1 MSEKASKGKFLGLD
15 KLQNHNNEG
24 KGKKKKKERGGRK
37 EEKRKKA
44 MIALLVFVMATL
56 EIVFGRKKL
65 LDAKGPFGGNVF
77 KNPARR
83 FNLQNEQRLPPK
95 AA

>member
-44 MIALLVFVMATL
+44 MIPLFVFIKATL
-56 EIVFGRKKL
+56 GIVFGRKGCRTQ
-65 LDAKGPFGGNVF
+65 KGQFGKKGVY
-77 KNPARR
+77 
-83 FNLQNEQRLPPK
+83 
-95 AA
+95 

>member
-1 MSEKASKGKFLGLD
+1 
-15 KLQNHNNEG
+15 
-24 KGKKKKKERGGRK
+24 
-37 EEKRKKA
+37 
-44 MIALLVFVMATL
+44 MIAPLVFVMATL